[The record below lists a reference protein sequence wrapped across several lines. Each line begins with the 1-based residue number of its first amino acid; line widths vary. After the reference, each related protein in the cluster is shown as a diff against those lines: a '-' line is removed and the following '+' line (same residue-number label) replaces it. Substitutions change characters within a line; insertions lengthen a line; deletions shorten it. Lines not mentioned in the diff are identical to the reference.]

1 MTSCWYC
8 LVLIEDG
15 LKICP
20 FCGGDQ
26 TPAPETGDFER
37 KKARSLTSIFLSW
50 IIVIAAVTCSL
61 TGLFWY
67 ARRRYS
73 NNLGNHEET
82 TASKSL
88 HDIRTALSQYAL
100 MSGDQYPSSLGMLG
114 DRTAQPLQN
123 ARTESYDVTYT
134 PKSSV
139 EDRAIT
145 GFELWANPRKPSHR
159 SFYIDESGILRATQ
173 ESRPAND
180 MDPPI

>member
-1 MTSCWYC
+1 MTACWYC
-8 LVLIEDG
+8 LRLIEDG

-26 TPAPETGDFER
+26 TPPPETSGLER
-37 KKARSLTSIFLSW
+37 KNVWTSIFLNL
-50 IIVIAAVTCSL
+50 IIVTVVVACSL
-61 TGLFWY
+61 IGLLWY
-67 ARRRYS
+67 ARQTYS

-100 MSGDQYPSSLGMLG
+100 TSGDQYPSSLGTLG
-114 DRTAQPLQN
+114 DQTAQPLQQ

-134 PKSSV
+134 PKSSR

-173 ESRPAND
+173 ENRPAND
-180 MDPPI
+180 TDPPI